1 MARPKKQVG
10 PSSEQTQELTI
21 RKKQLEILYK
31 ELAVIKGKMDSAL
44 TQVGFIDSS
53 ECLGEAAF
61 KAGRA
66 FNSLDDASDKL
77 EEVLNDLYDGNDYQD
92 WHDIIDEN

>member
-1 MARPKKQVG
+1 MARPKKQAA

-31 ELAVIKGKMDSAL
+31 ELALIKNRMDLAL
-44 TQVGFIDSS
+44 TQIGFIDTS
-53 ECLGEAAF
+53 ENLGEAAF

-66 FNSLDDASDKL
+66 YGPLDEASDKL
-77 EEVLNDLYDGNDYQD
+77 EEVLNELYEGNDYED